1 MEMSEKLIG
10 ELSDVLKKTKNA
22 DIAFNVKEFR
32 RRGTNSGQGEAC
44 WDATRS
50 HVTPSQEK

>member
-1 MEMSEKLIG
+1 MSEKLIG

-44 WDATRS
+44 CDATRR